1 MNNSEPAALYLS
13 ARDAATELAV
23 SPATLYAY
31 VSRGLIRS
39 EPGENPRSR
48 RYRAEDVRSLK
59 NRRTPLIEAQG
70 LKSADLPVMDSA
82 VSTITEEGPIY
93 RGVRAVTLAETATFE
108 QCASLL
114 WDSKTADPFAK
125 SNVPIVS
132 PVMRAIM
139 DATRASP
146 PIDRCIAVLSQAAEA
161 DPRAY
166 NWVHEG
172 RAATGA
178 RIVRLC
184 AAVMTGSEPSPDPI
198 HKVVAHAWAQKHKH
212 ADDLIR
218 RALVL
223 LADHELNP
231 STFTTRVAASTGIS
245 LYDAMIAGMTALK
258 GPRHGGVGPLA
269 AKLLDTFMEGD
280 IAAIVRE
287 RVALG
292 ERFAGF
298 GHAVYTK
305 GDPRAQHL
313 LNVLIKV
320 GADKRLTIEI
330 PARIAEATG
339 TFPNIDYALAVMRRF
354 LGMPQG
360 SETTL
365 FAISRVAGWVAHAG
379 EQLESKKLIRPRARY
394 TGPAPTP
401 LRKMTLRS

>member
-1 MNNSEPAALYLS
+1 MNNSETDALYLS

-39 EPGENPRSR
+39 EPGESPRSR
-48 RYRAEDVRSLK
+48 RYRAEDVRGLK
-59 NRRTPLIEAQG
+59 NRRSPLIETQG
-70 LKSADLPVMDSA
+70 LKSSDLPVMDSA

-93 RGVRAVTLAETATFE
+93 RGVRAVTLAENATFE

-114 WDSKTADPFAK
+114 WDSKAADPFAK

-139 DATRASP
+139 DATKAAP

-184 AAVMTGSEPSPDPI
+184 AAVMTGSEPSAEPI
-198 HKVVAHAWAQKHKH
+198 AKVVARAWAPGNKH
-212 ADDLIR
+212 AEDLIR

-223 LADHELNP
+223 LADHELNA
-231 STFTTRVAASTGIS
+231 STFAARVAASTGIS
-245 LYDAMIAGMTALK
+245 MYDAVIAGMVALK

-269 AKLLDTFMEGD
+269 A
-280 IAAIVRE
+280 
-287 RVALG
+287 
-292 ERFAGF
+292 
-298 GHAVYTK
+298 
-305 GDPRAQHL
+305 
-313 LNVLIKV
+313 
-320 GADKRLTIEI
+320 
-330 PARIAEATG
+330 
-339 TFPNIDYALAVMRRF
+339 
-354 LGMPQG
+354 
-360 SETTL
+360 
-365 FAISRVAGWVAHAG
+365 
-379 EQLESKKLIRPRARY
+379 
-394 TGPAPTP
+394 
-401 LRKMTLRS
+401 

>member
-1 MNNSEPAALYLS
+1 MKNLDEPLYLS
-13 ARDAATELAV
+13 AREAASELAV

-59 NRRTPLIEAQG
+59 NRRTPLIETQG

-114 WDSKTADPFAK
+114 WDSKSADPFAR
-125 SNVPIVS
+125 SNLPIVS
-132 PVMRAIM
+132 PTMRAIM
-139 DATRASP
+139 DATETAP
-146 PIDRCIAVLSQAAEA
+146 PIDRAVAVLAHAAEA

-166 NWVHEG
+166 NWVSEG

-178 RIVRLC
+178 RILRLA
-184 AAVMTGSEPSPDPI
+184 AAVMSGSEPSSEPV
-198 HKVVAHAWAQKHKH
+198 HKLIARAWAPKHKH
-212 ADDLIR
+212 AEDLIR

-223 LADHELNP
+223 LADHELNA
-231 STFTTRVAASTGIS
+231 STFAARVAASTGVS
-245 LYDAMIAGMTALK
+245 LYDAVIAGMVTLK

-269 AKLLDTFMEGD
+269 AKLLDTFLEGD
-280 IAAIVRE
+280 IATIVRE

-292 ERFAGF
+292 ERFPGF
-298 GHAVYTK
+298 GHMVYAN

-313 LNVLIKV
+313 LDRLIAL
-320 GADKRLTIEI
+320 GADPRLTIEI
-330 PARIAEATG
+330 PERIAEATG
-339 TFPNIDYALAVMRRF
+339 AFVNIDYAQAVMRRF
-354 LGMPQG
+354 LDLPVG

-365 FAISRVAGWVAHAG
+365 FAISRVAGWVAHAT
-379 EQLESKKLIRPRARY
+379 EQFESKKLIRPRARY
-394 TGPAPTP
+394 TGPSPAP
-401 LRKMTLRS
+401 RRGR

>member
-1 MNNSEPAALYLS
+1 MNNSGDPLYLS

-39 EPGENPRSR
+39 EPGDTPRSR
-48 RYRAEDVRSLK
+48 RYRAEDVRGLK
-59 NRRTPLIEAQG
+59 NRRTPLVDAQG

-93 RGVRAVTLAETATFE
+93 RGVRAVQLAETATFE

-114 WDSKTADPFAK
+114 WDAKSADPFTRT
-125 SNVPIVS
+125 NVPIVS

-139 DATRASP
+139 EATKNGP
-146 PIDRCIAVLSQAAEA
+146 PIDRAVAVLSQAAEA

-166 NWVHEG
+166 NWVQEG

-178 RIVRLC
+178 RIVRLA
-184 AAVMTGSEPSPDPI
+184 AAVMAGTEPSAEPV
-198 HKVVAHAWAQKHKH
+198 HKLVARAWAPKHRH
-212 ADDLIR
+212 AEDLIR

-223 LADHELNP
+223 LADHELNA
-231 STFTTRVAASTGIS
+231 STFAARVASSTGIS
-245 LYDAMIAGMTALK
+245 MYDAVIAGMVTLK

-269 AKLLDTFMEGD
+269 AKLLDTFLEGD
-280 IAAIVRE
+280 IATIVRE

-292 ERFAGF
+292 ERFPGF
-298 GHAVYTK
+298 GHLVYVHV
-305 GDPRAQHL
+305 DHRAQHL
-313 LNVLIKV
+313 LNVLIKL
-320 GADKRLTIEI
+320 GADRRLTIEI
-330 PARIAEATG
+330 PERIAEATG
-339 TFPNIDYALAVMRRF
+339 AFANIDYAQAVMRRF
-354 LGMPQG
+354 LDLPPG

-365 FAISRVAGWVAHAG
+365 FAISRVAGWVAHAS

-401 LRKMTLRS
+401 LRKR